1 MVVAV
6 LAVLK
11 AGGYYVPVDPAYPRE
26 RLAFLLGESGA
37 LVLLTTAP
45 LAMEEF
51 ARRLPQVLVD
61 ADGETITAADDEN
74 LDIASGGDDL
84 AYIVYTSGS
93 AGMPKGVMVS
103 QRALTNHM
111 LWMQRAL
118 PLTLADCTLLK
129 YSFSFDVAAVRSLR
143 PCWPADDSSSRHLTA
158 SSMPPI
164 S

>member
-1 MVVAV
+1 M
-6 LAVLK
+6 
-11 AGGYYVPVDPAYPRE
+11 
-26 RLAFLLGESGA
+26 
-37 LVLLTTAP
+37 LLTTAP

-84 AYIVYTSGS
+84 AYIVLDLGCS
-93 AGMPKGVMVS
+93 GMPKGVMVS

-129 YSFSFDVAAVRSLR
+129 MLRSASTWRRSRSLR
-143 PCWPADDSSSRHLTA
+143 PCWPADDSSSRSLTA